1 MRYHLLLKPRFISD
15 NQTEMQELASATQG
29 GPAMLVG
36 FVERNDCNLGRGLRN
51 ALAFLEQGRVAAV
64 RMLRGIPHALIEQIT
79 TGETKTMAISAIL
92 SNPAFHAIPSAARG

>member
-1 MRYHLLLKPRFISD
+1 MF
-15 NQTEMQELASATQG
+15 
-29 GPAMLVG
+29 
-36 FVERNDCNLGRGLRN
+36 N
-51 ALAFLEQGRVAAV
+51 ALSSLKARMSRPPVLVEGSEFSLAGEDAQWRVAAV